1 MIRDYSVLSHISVGS
16 AAVLFYWVALLSV
29 KGSPRH
35 RAWGKSFFV
44 TLAIVAASIAPLL
57 YMRPGPFDPAWVVQ
71 FVYLTISLITVTMIG
86 WTAIRW
92 KNDLERFR
100 GIHFKVLAIFVFLL
114 GGVVLAAGIAE
125 RDPFTISVSWVGL
138 VYGGA
143 MTRFAWMKAAPH
155 PRWSLIWHLNAVCG
169 LFNAVHGTVF
179 AVAWRWSVDPAAGT
193 ELAATMQ
200 IVTLLIA
207 LGLRV
212 WFGVK
217 RNAPLR
223 LALSSKVEAELA

>member
-1 MIRDYSVLSHISVGS
+1 MYRDYSVLSHIAVGS
-16 AAVLFYWVALLSV
+16 AATLFYWIALLSV

-44 TLAIVAASIAPLL
+44 ALAVVSLSVAPLL
-57 YMRPGPFDPAWVVQ
+57 FLRSGPFDPAWIVQ
-71 FVYLTISLITVTMIG
+71 LVYLTVSTVAVTIVG

-100 GIHFKVLAIFVFLL
+100 GRHFKIFGVLLFTLGAI
-114 GGVVLAAGIAE
+114 VLSAGIAE
-125 RDPFTISVSWVGL
+125 RDAFTISVSWVGL

-143 MTRFAWMKAAPH
+143 MMRFAWMKADPH

-169 LFNAVHGTVF
+169 LFNAVHGTLF
-179 AVAWRWSVDPAAGT
+179 AVASRWSVDPSAGT

-200 IVTLLIA
+200 LVTTVLA
-207 LGLRV
+207 LALRL
-212 WFGVK
+212 WFGAR
-217 RNAPLR
+217 RNAPMR
-223 LALSSKVEAELA
+223 LTKPPQAAAQPA

>member
-1 MIRDYSVLSHISVGS
+1 MFRDYSVLSHIAIGS
-16 AAVLFYWVALLSV
+16 AAVLFYWVALVSA
-29 KGSPRH
+29 KGGHRH

-44 TLAIVAASIAPLL
+44 TLIVVAVSIAPLL
-57 YMRPGPFDPAWVVQ
+57 FMRPGPFDPAWVVQ
-71 FVYLTISLITVTMIG
+71 FVYLAIGMLTVTMVG

-100 GIHFKVLAIFVFLL
+100 GIHFKVMAILVFLL
-114 GGVVLAAGIAE
+114 GGIVLAAGIEE
-125 RDPFTISVSWVGL
+125 RNPFTITVSWVGL

-143 MTRFAWMKAAPH
+143 MIRFAWMKSTPH

-179 AVAWRWSVDPAAGT
+179 AVAWRWAFEPTDSV

-200 IVTLLIA
+200 ILTMLIA
-207 LGLRV
+207 LGLRI
-212 WFGVK
+212 WFGAK
-217 RNAPLR
+217 KNAPLR
-223 LALSSKVEAELA
+223 LTRSSRVVTELA